1 MTSRDRHLPE
11 KRRAG
16 LYQQTEPEPRVR
28 EDAVRDPGTEPGE
41 ADRATGGQD
50 EGDQGEWWG
59 PGQPDRAGWTGQ
71 RDDNDEYEP
80 L

>member
-16 LYQQTEPEPRVR
+16 LYQQTEPEPLGR

-41 ADRATGGQD
+41 ADRATAGQD

>member
-1 MTSRDRHLPE
+1 VTSRDRHLPE

-16 LYQQTEPEPRVR
+16 LYQQTEPEPLDR

>member
-16 LYQQTEPEPRVR
+16 LYQQTEPEPLVR

-71 RDDNDEYEP
+71 RDDNDDYEP

>member
-1 MTSRDRHLPE
+1 MTSHDHHLPE

-16 LYQQTEPEPRVR
+16 LYQQTEPEPLVR

>member
-1 MTSRDRHLPE
+1 M
-11 KRRAG
+11 
-16 LYQQTEPEPRVR
+16 
-28 EDAVRDPGTEPGE
+28 RDPGTEPGE

>member
-16 LYQQTEPEPRVR
+16 LYQQTEPEPLVR

>member
-16 LYQQTEPEPRVR
+16 LYQQTEPEPLVR

-50 EGDQGEWWG
+50 EGDHGEWWG

>member
-1 MTSRDRHLPE
+1 VTSRDRHLPE

-16 LYQQTEPEPRVR
+16 LYQQTEPEPLVR